1 MRGSDLICR
10 TRRQPGNPFMARETV
25 YVVQTYV
32 AGKGSRLKADV
43 PISCK
48 SAEDAVRKAERLGL
62 TKLGAVA
69 LSSSAD
75 VELGEYDEEPDV
87 LFRTGELPEQFRK

>member
-1 MRGSDLICR
+1 
-10 TRRQPGNPFMARETV
+10 MARETI

-32 AGKGSRLKADV
+32 ASKGGRLKADV

-48 SAEDAVRKAERLGL
+48 SADDAVRRAERLGL
-62 TKLGAVA
+62 TKFGAVA

-75 VELGEYDEEPDV
+75 IELGEYDDEPHV
-87 LFRTGELPEQFRK
+87 LFRTGELPESFGS